1 MLPVDRPCSAQHLVL
16 RNPHSAISNNSQI
29 WQGDLKEY
37 KNYLPKIISRKSHI
51 LEVIV
56 AVDDECVV
64 LNEWL
69 SADDSQVREDP
80 RKTSQPSGKQW
91 NCEGM
96 NNYAFEND
104 YWTKL
109 NGIEPWMNKISAFNW
124 PNYFFRFWFSLLL
137 YFLLLWTRNYDIA
150 CPKNIQTFSLN
161 SVFMHSFQ
169 FILLSS
175 QYFCSF
181 VIFHGS
187 KLVKWSYSAWKIR
200 TDPVISLRCSNRGK
214 SDWTLFSVDS
224 RVMKKEPSITVQFNT
239 LQIIYLIIFPQIL
252 IALLNF
258 ILIKCIAK

>member
-1 MLPVDRPCSAQHLVL
+1 MLVSAALSTNMSLTGPATMCFQSIDRALHSILF
-16 RNPHSAISNNSQI
+16 SAIRTPPFRITRKFGKEI
-29 WQGDLKEY
+29 WKY
-37 KNYLPKIISRKSHI
+37 KNYLPKIWRKSHI

-150 CPKNIQTFSLN
+150 CPK
-161 SVFMHSFQ
+161 
-169 FILLSS
+169 
-175 QYFCSF
+175 
-181 VIFHGS
+181 IF
-187 KLVKWSYSAWKIR
+187 
-200 TDPVISLRCSNRGK
+200 
-214 SDWTLFSVDS
+214 
-224 RVMKKEPSITVQFNT
+224 
-239 LQIIYLIIFPQIL
+239 
-252 IALLNF
+252 
-258 ILIKCIAK
+258 